1 MNTRIAAAVA
11 SGALAML
18 GAASAEVTG
27 HRESYDKV
35 LIDEI
40 DLAYHA
46 ASPLQSLSRA
56 EAKRIGEAAR
66 AALTSAAAER
76 FTIVEEAGPGVL
88 RLHAS
93 IVGIDA
99 AKKAK
104 HFWHFTPVGLIKG
117 GVDAASGS
125 DFVVRAATVEVSMLD
140 ALSGEPLPGSTV
152 AAVGDEPSAPVVVA
166 SLRELAGALGSQA
179 RHALELVTTP

>member
-1 MNTRIAAAVA
+1 MNTNVAAAIAAA
-11 SGALAML
+11 ALTML

-27 HRESYDKV
+27 RGESYDKV

-40 DLAYHA
+40 DLAYDA

-56 EAKRIGEAAR
+56 EAKRIGDAAR
-66 AALTSAAAER
+66 AALTSAVAER
-76 FTIVEEAGPGVL
+76 FTIVDEPGPGVL

-93 IVGIDA
+93 VVGIDA
-99 AKKAK
+99 AKKDK
-104 HFWHFTPVGLIKG
+104 HFWRFTPVGAIKV

-140 ALSGEPLPGSTV
+140 ALSGEPLPGSLT
-152 AAVGDEPSAPVVVA
+152 ARGEDASAPSVT
-166 SLRELAGALGSQA
+166 SLRELAGALESQA
-179 RHALELVTTP
+179 RRQLALVAAP